1 MENKFKKVRKD
12 ISALEKQIYVNW
24 GGAGP
29 SPKLIVDKI
38 ATFLK
43 WESKIGPFHPKVRE
57 ETLKIKQTL
66 RNTIAKV
73 FQSSADEIAIT
84 DNTTSGINIAASGID
99 WKKSDE
105 VIVAN
110 EEHPGGFLPWLVWAK
125 RKNIKVK
132 IMEVGETDEQLIN
145 NLNGLITKST
155 KVLCISHISWL
166 SGKMF
171 PIQLISKIC
180 KKYNILLVVDGAQS
194 IGQKEIN
201 IPSTGAD
208 IYTISGQK
216 WLMGPQGT
224 GALYIRK
231 RKLRN
236 ILLSRAA
243 YGTARIK
250 NLNKLSFTPFL
261 TAKKFE
267 SGTMNMG
274 LISGLIE
281 SINLFYKLDPSK
293 IENRIKTLTEKLIE
307 LIQNRER
314 IQFLSPIEKIQSGIV
329 SFSIEGIQS
338 SEIVE
343 LLLKKKIVLREVE
356 SSPSSVR
363 ISIHYVNTE
372 KEIEKIAS
380 AINEISH

>member
-1 MENKFKKVRKD
+1 M
-12 ISALEKQIYVNW
+12 
-24 GGAGP
+24 
-29 SPKLIVDKI
+29 
-38 ATFLK
+38 
-43 WESKIGPFHPKVRE
+43 
-57 ETLKIKQTL
+57 TL
-66 RNTIAKV
+66 
-73 FQSSADEIAIT
+73 
-84 DNTTSGINIAASGID
+84 
-99 WKKSDE
+99 
-105 VIVAN
+105 
-110 EEHPGGFLPWLVWAK
+110 
-125 RKNIKVK
+125 
-132 IMEVGETDEQLIN
+132 
-145 NLNGLITKST
+145 GL
-155 KVLCISHISWL
+155 
-166 SGKMF
+166 
-171 PIQLISKIC
+171 
-180 KKYNILLVVDGAQS
+180 ILLVVDGAQS

-293 IENRIKTLTEKLIE
+293 IENRIKTLTEKLIG

-356 SSPSSVR
+356 SSPSSVW